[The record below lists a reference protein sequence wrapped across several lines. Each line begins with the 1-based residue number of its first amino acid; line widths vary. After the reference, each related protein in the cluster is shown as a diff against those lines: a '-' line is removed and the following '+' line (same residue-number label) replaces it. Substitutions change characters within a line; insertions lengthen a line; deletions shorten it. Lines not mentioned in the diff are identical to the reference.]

1 MSQPKGYSA
10 LQIALHWGV
19 AALILFQLI
28 LGDDMSHAWRD
39 FSKTGVAAMSLSVWA
54 HIVVGVAILAFV
66 LWRLVLRFT
75 RGVPADPVGTTA
87 KMALVAH
94 WGHIGLYG
102 LMLAV
107 PLTGLIGWYGNQSLL
122 VEAHGWLKP
131 VLIVVILGHI
141 AAALNHQF
149 ILKDGLLLRM
159 KRPQD

>member
-10 LQIALHWGV
+10 LQIGLHWGV
-19 AALILFQLI
+19 AALILLQLI
-28 LGDDMSHAWRD
+28 FGDDMSQAWRG
-39 FSKTGVAAMSLSVWA
+39 FTKTGVAEMSLSVWA
-54 HIVVGVAILAFV
+54 HIVLGVAVLAFV
-66 LWRLVLRFT
+66 LWRLVLRFS
-75 RGVPADPVGTTA
+75 RGVPSDPAGTSPM
-87 KMALVAH
+87 MALVAH
-94 WGHIGLYG
+94 WGHVGLYA

-141 AAALNHQF
+141 AAALYHQF

-159 KRPQD
+159 KRPQS